1 MKILNVMELYVN
13 LDFDNYMYM
22 NKIFSLFVLLTYLLP
37 VAAQEVATVQPKIMV
52 IPFVKQGEDIRTVL
66 EDDVNKRIV
75 MAKIREAFDSRG
87 FTTVDFLARLKSLST
102 ASGLAL
108 DSQQD
113 LKSMIIQQSGAD
125 VYVDAEMNV
134 LLSSSGNSVKV
145 IVTAYEVSTG
155 NSLSNK
161 VGDSG
166 KFYTDDIGRL
176 ASKAIE
182 SCADEFLNTMQ
193 MKFDDIVQNGRSI
206 NVTIGFDQASAMSM
220 SSEMGGNGLTLAD
233 EIELWMSENAYKNNY
248 HIQGTTDKQ
257 MIFDDVRI
265 PLKDKNGN
273 NYNINKFGLEF
284 LKFARKNNLKIVRD
298 ISNNTLVITIK

>member
-1 MKILNVMELYVN
+1 
-13 LDFDNYMYM
+13 MYM

-176 ASKAIE
+176 ASRAIE

-220 SSEMGGNGLTLAD
+220 SSEMGGKWLTLAD

>member
-1 MKILNVMELYVN
+1 MP
-13 LDFDNYMYM
+13 
-22 NKIFSLFVLLTYLLP
+22 LL
-37 VAAQEVATVQPKIMV
+37 AQETVTVQPRIMV
-52 IPFVKQGEDIRTVL
+52 VPYFKQGEDIRTVL
-66 EDDVNKRIV
+66 EADVNKRIV
-75 MAKIREAFDSRG
+75 MAKIREAFDTRG
-87 FTTVDFLARLKSLST
+87 FTTVDFIARLKALST
-102 ASGLAL
+102 TLGLAM
-108 DSQQD
+108 DNQAD
-113 LKSMIIQQSGAD
+113 LKSMIVQQSGAD
-125 VYVDAEMNV
+125 VYVDAEMDV

-145 IVTAYEVSTG
+145 IVTAYDVSTG

-161 VGDSG
+161 IGDSG

-193 MKFDDIVQNGRSI
+193 TKFNDIVQNGRSVS
-206 NVTIGFDQASAMSM
+206 VTIGFDAASALSM
-220 SSEMGGNGLTLAD
+220 SSEIGNDGLTLAD

-248 HIQGTTDKQ
+248 HVQGTTDKQ

-284 LKFARKNNLKIVRD
+284 LKFARKHGLKIQRD
-298 ISNNTLVITIK
+298 ISNNSLVVTIK

>member
-1 MKILNVMELYVN
+1 MKTSNVTVLYEN
-13 LDFDNYMYM
+13 SDYDNRVYM
-22 NKIFSLFVLLTYLLP
+22 NRILSIFALLAGFLTA
-37 VAAQEVATVQPKIMV
+37 VAQEVATVQPRIMV
-52 IPFVKQGEDIRTVL
+52 VPFVKQGEDIRTVL
-66 EDDVNKRIV
+66 ETDVNKRIV
-75 MAKIREAFDSRG
+75 MAKIREAFDTRG

-102 ASGLAL
+102 TSGLAV
-108 DSQQD
+108 DNQQD

-145 IVTAYEVSTG
+145 IVTAYDISTG

-176 ASKAIE
+176 SSKAIE

-193 MKFDDIVQNGRSI
+193 MKFNDIVQNGRSI
-206 NVTIGFDQASAMSM
+206 SVTIGFAPASAMSM
-220 SSEMGGNGLTLAD
+220 STETGGGGLTLAD

-273 NYNINKFGLEF
+273 NYNVNKFGLEF
-284 LKFARKNNLKIVRD
+284 LKFARKNNLQITRD
-298 ISNNTLVITIK
+298 ISNNSLVITIK

>member
-1 MKILNVMELYVN
+1 
-13 LDFDNYMYM
+13 MYM

>member
-1 MKILNVMELYVN
+1 
-13 LDFDNYMYM
+13 MYM

-298 ISNNTLVITIK
+298 ILNNTLVITIK

>member
-176 ASKAIE
+176 ASRAIE

-220 SSEMGGNGLTLAD
+220 SSEMGGKGLTLAD

-273 NYNINKFGLEF
+273 NYNTLIPQHY
-284 LKFARKNNLKIVRD
+284 NLTLF
-298 ISNNTLVITIK
+298 ISS